1 MARGINKVILVGNLG
16 ADPETRYTANGGAI
30 TNIRLATSESWK
42 DKLTG
47 ENQALQ
53 SVLYGL
59 CMGLSQ
65 MSDLHRE
72 VVAQAF
78 EYVQGAPRSNYPGQ
92 GEQVLAAREQ
102 AFRAALNGLK
112 DAVTSRF
119 RG

>member
-1 MARGINKVILVGNLG
+1 MLPSNV
-16 ADPETRYTANGGAI
+16 ANSFP
-30 TNIRLATSESWK
+30 RLAASPE
-42 DKLTG
+42 DEFAGNDDLVQQLTG

-78 EYVQGAPRSNYPGQ
+78 EYAHGAPRSNYPGQ
-92 GEQVLAAREQ
+92 GEQGLAVREQ
-102 AFRAALNGLK
+102 AFRTALDGLK